1 MVYVVDIITLRN
13 STIMLFPNINVESDS
28 MRFPVSADF
37 VPKPISLTIL
47 IKLLSIILDVAHS
60 FGFALNFQIIP
71 SKQLYTILYYIQM
84 QCDTQALKR
93 TK

>member
-1 MVYVVDIITLRN
+1 MVDIIAFGN
-13 STIMLFPNINVESDS
+13 STIIFFPNINVESDS
-28 MRFPVSADF
+28 MLFPVSADLT
-37 VPKPISLTIL
+37 PKPISLTIL

-71 SKQLYTILYYIQM
+71 SKQLYIILYYIQM